1 MAKIANLKKS
11 RRVQRAK
18 RHRRI
23 RKKIAGTAERPRLV
37 VFRSLKNIEAQLVD
51 DDAART
57 IVGFST
63 LAQEMKDFKTES
75 RNPRVET
82 AKEAGK
88 LLAKKAKEAGV
99 ERVIF
104 DRGGY
109 RYHGRVKAFAEGA
122 REGGLEF

>member
-1 MAKIANLKKS
+1 MAKVGNLRKS

-23 RKKIAGTAERPRLV
+23 RKKIRGTAERPRLV
-37 VFRSLKNIEAQLVD
+37 VFRSLKNIEGQLVD

-57 IVGFST
+57 IAGLST
-63 LAQEMKDFKTES
+63 LAPEMKDFKAES

-88 LLAKKAKEAGV
+88 LLAQKAKEAGV
-99 ERVIF
+99 EQVIF

-109 RYHGRVKAFAEGA
+109 KYHGRVKAFAEGA

>member
-11 RRVQRAK
+11 RSVQRAK

-23 RKKIAGTAERPRLV
+23 RKKLAGTAERPRLV
-37 VFRSLKNIEAQLVD
+37 VFRSLKNIEGQVVD
-51 DDAART
+51 DDASKT
-57 IVGFST
+57 LVGLST
-63 LAQEMKDFKTES
+63 LAPELRDYEPES
-75 RNPRVET
+75 RNPRVEI

-88 LLAKKAKEAGV
+88 LLAQKAKEAGIQQV
-99 ERVIF
+99 VF